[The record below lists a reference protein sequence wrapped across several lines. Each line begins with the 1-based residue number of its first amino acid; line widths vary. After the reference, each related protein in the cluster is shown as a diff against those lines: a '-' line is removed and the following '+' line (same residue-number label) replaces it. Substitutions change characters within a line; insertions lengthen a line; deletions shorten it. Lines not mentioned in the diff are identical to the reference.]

1 MIDLAGIVPYIHHN
15 CKEFH
20 MSEATLTS
28 KGQITIPANIRKLM
42 SLSPKDRLTFTA
54 MPDGTVVM
62 RAKTKSIKD
71 LKGMLKTPHG
81 MHVSISDM
89 RMGGD

>member
-1 MIDLAGIVPYIHHN
+1 
-15 CKEFH
+15 

-28 KGQITIPANIRKLM
+28 KGQITIPADIRKSM
-42 SLSPKDRLTFTA
+42 SINPKDRLTFTP
-54 MPDGTVVM
+54 MPDGTVVL

-71 LKGMLKTPHG
+71 LKGMLKQPHG
-81 MHVSISDM
+81 VSVSIPDM